1 MGRGSIYNEVMK
13 RKAILALLACVLYL
27 AGCETQESLTRK
39 RIRQVER
46 GLLRAVTLKDQR
58 PEKLALSARMP
69 FYKVPA
75 VSLAVMDR
83 HELEWARAYGV
94 RDAGTHEPV
103 TTETVFQ
110 AGALGQAV
118 VAAAALR
125 LVAQGRL
132 DLDEDV
138 NARLKTWK
146 VPSNEF
152 SNQGT
157 VTLHG
162 LLTHTAGFPEGS
174 LPGYSRNRRPPSLLD
189 LLAGRASAMS
199 AAVEPDAVPGQ
210 GFPRPS
216 EAGLAVLQQL
226 LEDVTET
233 PFAALMSELV
243 LGPLEM
249 AHSVFESP
257 DPKGLPAPAAS
268 GYDREGRPVE
278 GGSLVYP
285 ASSAAGLWTNPS
297 EVVSFLEDL
306 MRAAMGRGGRVLPP
320 DPARSMLTPQAG
332 TWSFGF
338 GVEGSA
344 HDVRFH
350 LRGRTEGFACT
361 LDAYPY
367 LGQGAVIMTNSDN
380 GLLLADEIL
389 RALSEVYEW
398 PDYKP
403 LERTLYRLDPS
414 IYRSYVGRYE
424 VTPEYVLDV
433 AHEDYYLVI
442 RPTGQAPTRFFVE
455 SQTFFFSIDP
465 YIRIQ
470 FHTDEKGVV
479 TGLTLWQ
486 QDFKQEARKVG

>member
-1 MGRGSIYNEVMK
+1 ME
-13 RKAILALLACVLYL
+13 RKAILAVLACVLYL

-46 GLLRAVTLKDQR
+46 GLLRAVTLKGQR

-69 FYKVPA
+69 FYKVPG

-83 HELEWARAYGV
+83 HEPEWARAYGD
-94 RDAGTHEPV
+94 RDAGTLEPV
-103 TTETVFQ
+103 TTETLFQ
-110 AGALGQAV
+110 AGALGQPLT
-118 VAAAALR
+118 AAAALR
-125 LVAQGRL
+125 LVAQGRM

-152 SNQGT
+152 SKQGQ
-157 VTLHG
+157 VTLRG
-162 LLTHTAGFPEGS
+162 LLTHTAGFPEAP
-174 LPGYSRNRRPPSLLD
+174 LPGYSRQRRPPSLPE
-189 LLAGRASAMS
+189 LLAGRPPAIS
-199 AAVEPDAVPGQ
+199 AAVEPDAVPGR

-216 EAGLAVLQQL
+216 EPGFAVVQQL
-226 LEDVTET
+226 LEDLTGT
-233 PFAALMSELV
+233 PFEALMSELV
-243 LGPLEM
+243 LGPLDM
-249 AHSVFESP
+249 THSIYESAASEGP
-257 DPKGLPAPAAS
+257 PAPAAS
-268 GYDREGRPVE
+268 GYGREGRPVE

-285 ASSAAGLWTNPS
+285 ASAAAGLWTNPS
-297 EVVSFLEDL
+297 ELVSFLADL

-338 GVEGSA
+338 GVEGSG

-350 LRGRTEGFACT
+350 LRGRTAGFACT
-361 LDAYPY
+361 LDVYPY

-424 VTPEYVLDV
+424 VTPEYALDI

-455 SQTFFFSIDP
+455 SPTFFFSIDP

-486 QDFKQEARKVG
+486 QDFKQEARKIG